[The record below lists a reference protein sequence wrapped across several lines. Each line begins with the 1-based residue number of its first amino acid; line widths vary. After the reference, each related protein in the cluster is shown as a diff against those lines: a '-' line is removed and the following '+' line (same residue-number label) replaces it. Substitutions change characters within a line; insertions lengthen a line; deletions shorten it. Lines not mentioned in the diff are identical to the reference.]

1 MRGKGELLL
10 GMLIVGLVVPATA
23 EVRVE
28 IRANGQKVILNEPA
42 ESRSRRLSDRLLSPG
57 DEEIENLIVTAAL
70 DYDLDPRLVQAVM
83 QVESGFNP
91 TALSN
96 KGAMGLMQL
105 MPQTAQILQVSDP
118 WDPEQN
124 VRGGV
129 KYLKQM
135 LDRFRDLELALA
147 AYNAG
152 PEAVERHGGI
162 PPFQETQ
169 QYVRK
174 VLKLYDGMEPRE
186 GRRVVIRRDA
196 QNRLWLVTAGSGG

>member
-10 GMLIVGLVVPATA
+10 GMLIAGLVVPAAA

-174 VLKLYDGMEPRE
+174 VLKLYDGTEPRE

>member
-10 GMLIVGLVVPATA
+10 GMLIAGLVVPAAA

-42 ESRSRRLSDRLLSPG
+42 ESRSRRLSDRLLSPE